1 MDNIKYIKN
10 KFMSYIFNG
19 LILGDIMDIIS
30 SYMKFKNSFDLSEF
44 KDFLSS
50 YGRDKDEAVYV
61 QITKATDEA
70 FG

>member
-1 MDNIKYIKN
+1 MDNIKFFKN
-10 KFMSYIFNG
+10 KFMSYFFKD
-19 LILGDIMDIIS
+19 LTLSEIMDIIS
-30 SYMKFKNSFDLSEF
+30 SYMKIKNSFDLSEI

-50 YGRDKDEAVYV
+50 YGRGKDEAVYV